1 MNRKSLLV
9 SVVLIALVALLIF
22 AFIQGRAEFAKEKER
37 EAPVKTP
44 SRVSM
49 DAGEPAVAID
59 SATQAKSGIRVAA
72 LKVNATPLEQQ
83 AYATVLL
90 VQDLS
95 DARNTYVSMKAQL
108 EKTQASLNVA
118 RKDYQRLNEL
128 HNDDRNVSDKVFQA
142 GAATLK
148 TEEANVYA
156 AQTAVQSAANTVA
169 QRYGDVITAWLVNDM
184 PTLKRVLQR
193 QDVLIQVTYPVNAS
207 HITAPKTIRIQ
218 NGENVFVTA
227 NLVARSPRI
236 DPRIQGISYFYIA
249 PAQMLVPGMNV
260 LAFLPTKNEAQG
272 VVVPQSAVVWWQG
285 KAWIYVQKNGD
296 RFARREIPTD
306 QVIENGFVVRSGL
319 TPNDRVVVDGA
330 QLLLSEEFRSQIQV
344 GEEGASK

>member
-9 SVVLIALVALLIF
+9 SVILIALAALLIF
-22 AFIQGRAEFAKEKER
+22 AFLQGRAEFSKEKER

-59 SATQAKSGIRVAA
+59 SATQAKSGMRVAA
-72 LKVNATPLEQQ
+72 LKANTAPSEQQ

-108 EKTQASLNVA
+108 EKTQANLNVA

-128 HNDDRNVSDKVFQA
+128 HNDDRNVSDKIFQA
-142 GAATLK
+142 GAAALK
-148 TEEANVYA
+148 TEEANAYA
-156 AQTAVQSAANTVA
+156 AQAAVQNAANTVA
-169 QRYGDVITAWLVNDM
+169 QRYGDVITAWLVNDT
-184 PTLKRVLQR
+184 PTLKRVLQQ

-207 HITAPKTIRIQ
+207 HITAPKMIRVQ
-218 NGENVFVTA
+218 GGENVFVTA
-227 NLVARSPRI
+227 NLVSRSPRI

-260 LAFLPTKNEAQG
+260 LAFLPTQNEAQG
-272 VVVPQSAVVWWQG
+272 VIVPQSAVVWWQG
-285 KAWIYVQKNGD
+285 KAWIYVQKNGG

-306 QVIENGFVVRSGL
+306 QAIENGFVVRSGL

-330 QLLLSEEFRSQIQV
+330 QLLLSEEFRSQIHV